1 MDELAREVYKILYRF
16 HQAQPK
22 FKGDGD
28 LANVEFFILI
38 GISAILDVKNGRLLS
53 GEELETGF
61 CFGGKEPE
69 NSKKEEQGI
78 TLGEIIRVIGM
89 SMSAA
94 SKKISILEKKELI
107 ERRVS
112 ETDRRNVYITLTEKG
127 KVICEQEKKKKC
139 VWIQELVKRMGRE
152 DMTQLLVLANRAFEI
167 MDEVI
172 SEQQETAIKK

>member
-1 MDELAREVYKILYRF
+1 MAIACRNIPQL
-16 HQAQPK
+16 K
-22 FKGDGD
+22 F
-28 LANVEFFILI
+28 
-38 GISAILDVKNGRLLS
+38 
-53 GEELETGF
+53 LE
-61 CFGGKEPE
+61 
-69 NSKKEEQGI
+69 I
-78 TLGEIIRVIGM
+78 
-89 SMSAA
+89 
-94 SKKISILEKKELI
+94 KELI